1 MDSQL
6 SPPALRGHAVEVSD
20 ATAQPTRPPLPEWL
34 HLAPG
39 RSVLWRSADS
49 VQLGLADPHAMVLEG
64 LTAPLATLLSSMDGT
79 RSTARLVADA
89 VAAGAADAEVRAVLG
104 DLVGAGLAAETAD
117 PAGRTATEHT
127 VDEHA
132 WSVHSARRCDELVQ
146 QRRGATVVIDGSTR
160 LALALATSLASAGVG
175 RVVVDPA
182 GTVQPADV
190 GTGYQLSDVGKP
202 RAVAA
207 REALRRTAPTVVVPP
222 PTRYRPDLVVLA
234 DALVPDPD
242 VVRDL
247 VSRQVPHLAAH
258 AHEGVAVVGPLV
270 LPGRSSCL
278 RCVQLHRGD
287 QDPAWPKL
295 AAQLVDAVPVA
306 DLGCAQVAAA
316 LATEQVLAVL
326 AGPSGSVGC
335 PPTWG
340 ASLELDPLRG
350 RLRHRSWPP
359 HPYCPCGAAGGG
371 SGRAR
376 RAGSEPVCEVGSA
389 HGRIR
394 A

>member
-1 MDSQL
+1 MRPVDSRL
-6 SPPALRGHAVEVSD
+6 SPPAHPGHAWDVSHV
-20 ATAQPTRPPLPEWL
+20 TQRSRPPLPEWL
-34 HLAPG
+34 RLAPG
-39 RSVLWRSADS
+39 RSVLWRSPDS
-49 VQLGLADPHAMVLEG
+49 VQLGLADPQAMVLEG
-64 LTAPLATLLSSMDGT
+64 LTAPLAALLCSMDGT

-89 VAAGAADAEVRAVLG
+89 VAAGAADAAVRDFLD
-104 DLVGAGLAAETAD
+104 DLIGAGLAAETAD
-117 PAGRTATEHT
+117 PTGRAETQHT

-132 WSVHSARRCDELVQ
+132 WSVHSARRCDELMAL
-146 QRRGATVVIDGSTR
+146 RRDATVVVDGSTR
-160 LALALATSLASAGVG
+160 LALALATSLAGAGVG
-175 RVVVDPA
+175 RVAFDPA

-190 GTGYQLSDVGKP
+190 GTGYQLADVGTP

-207 REALRRTAPTVVVPP
+207 REALRRAAPAAVVGPP
-222 PTRYRPDLVVLA
+222 SRRRPDLVVLA

-247 VSRQVPHLAAH
+247 VVRRVPHLAVH

-326 AGPSGSVGC
+326 AGPSGGVDC

-340 ASLELDPLRG
+340 VSLELDPLRG
-350 RLRHRSWPP
+350 RLHHRGWPP
-359 HPYCPCGAAGGG
+359 HPRCGCGAA
-371 SGRAR
+371 
-376 RAGSEPVCEVGSA
+376 AGSQPACEAASA
-389 HGRIR
+389 DERIR
-394 A
+394 P